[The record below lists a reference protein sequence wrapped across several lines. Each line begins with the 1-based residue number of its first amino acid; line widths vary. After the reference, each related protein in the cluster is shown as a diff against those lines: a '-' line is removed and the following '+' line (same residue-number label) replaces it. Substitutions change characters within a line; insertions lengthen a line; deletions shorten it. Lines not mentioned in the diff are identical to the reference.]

1 MSTEICRSDRASLFL
16 VGDVHGHISEY
27 LALLASL
34 PPSSCSIA
42 LGDLYLGRPGVN
54 LPVLPPEHKFLRGNH
69 DSPSS
74 AAANPSYIGNF
85 GYVEEQDTFFLSGA
99 RTASWRVLG
108 NSKYCYPDEEVSEA
122 ELGEAVE
129 LYAKVTP
136 RTLIAHEFPQEAI
149 PEILQGL
156 IGNYFAAKADCIE
169 SRTCRALQKMVEA
182 WRPERFYGGHYH
194 ISRIFDLNG
203 TRYRCLRELEICE
216 VPRLS
221 PIPVSLNPSR
231 VSPIPRASLLCSYF
245 LSTRRR

>member
-1 MSTEICRSDRASLFL
+1 MGMPAKVKLFL
-16 VGDVHGHISEY
+16 VGDVHGHIPKY
-27 LALLASL
+27 LEQLASL
-34 PPSSCSIA
+34 PSGSCSIA
-42 LGDLYLGRPGVN
+42 LGDLYLGWPGVN

-74 AAANPSYIGNF
+74 AEANHSYLGNF
-85 GYVEEQDTFFLSGA
+85 GYIEEYDTFFLSGA
-99 RTASWRVLG
+99 KTTSWRVLR
-108 NSKYCYPDEEVSEA
+108 NSKYWYPDEELSED

-129 LYAKVTP
+129 LYAKATP
-136 RTLIAHEFPQEAI
+136 RTLIAHEFPREAV

-169 SRTCRALQKMVEA
+169 SRTCLALQKMVEA

-194 ISRIFDLNG
+194 ISRTFSLNG

-221 PIPVSLNPSR
+221 HIHES
-231 VSPIPRASLLCSYF
+231 
-245 LSTRRR
+245 